1 LIQPIYIKEFV
12 MENSKFKKVMLA
24 AAITVVSTNAPASEQ
39 NSELSLGKLA
49 NIYEQVS
56 GEEFIVARR
65 GLKKKRKKIKIKIK
79 TRSRIG
85 MVENSDKGFLV

>member
-1 LIQPIYIKEFV
+1 

-39 NSELSLGKLA
+39 NSDLSSGKLV

-56 GEEFIVARR
+56 GEELIVA
-65 GLKKKRKKIKIKIK
+65 GEKLNLQVSK
-79 TRSRIG
+79 IG